1 MKRHFIRRPI
11 FSVSVAV
18 LLVAAG
24 MVFYS
29 TCSFADSKR
38 PDRGAINFNTTKPDV
53 KTPPHF
59 EAFRTVFADLADKV
73 IPTVVQVIPT
83 KIDTVVFYNNPFY
96 QFFGDQFGF
105 EDFFGQPQQQQ
116 QRRQAPPVQKR
127 EQRQQSLGSGVI
139 VSKDGYILTNYHVVA
154 GADEIEIK
162 TSDNRSFQAEIIGA
176 DSLADVAVVKI
187 KEKVNDLP
195 VAYLGD
201 SDKLRPGD
209 WAVAVGNP
217 FSLSS
222 SVTLGI
228 VSALGRTASNDA
240 NAYQNFIQTDAA
252 INPGNSGGAL
262 VNIDGELIGINTMIY
277 SRSGGYMG
285 IGFAIPIN
293 MAKKIMEDLIYDG
306 KVSRG
311 WLGVMIQELDQTTRE
326 AFGLDKDIKGVLIG
340 DVFKDQPADK
350 AGFKR
355 GDIVTMVNGKP
366 TTNTNELRN
375 QVAAISP
382 GKKVPV
388 EIIRQG
394 EQKTLYVTLTGRDA
408 AQKAESADTKDNTN
422 SAKEADATAEKLGIT
437 VGPLTA
443 EIRKQLNIDKSVS
456 GVVIQDVRQGSQGE
470 KEGFAPSDIIIEIN
484 RSPVESVKDFK
495 TALKKA
501 KKGDSVL
508 FLIQREGNTFFRA
521 FKMN

>member
-1 MKRHFIRRPI
+1 MKRRFTSRPI
-11 FSVSVAV
+11 IPVSIIV
-18 LLVAAG
+18 LFITAG
-24 MVFYS
+24 VVFYS
-29 TCSFADSKR
+29 TCSFAETKR
-38 PDRGAINFNTTKPDV
+38 PERGTINFSTSKPTI

-59 EAFRTVFADLADKV
+59 ESFRTVFADLAEKV
-73 IPTVVQVIPT
+73 VPTVVQVIPT
-83 KIDTVVFYNNPFY
+83 KIDTVMFYNNPFY

-105 EDFFGQPQQQQ
+105 QDFFGQPR
-116 QRRQAPPVQKR
+116 QRRQAPPVEKR

-139 VSKDGYILTNYHVVA
+139 VSSDGYILTNYHVVA
-154 GADEIEIK
+154 GADEIEVK
-162 TSDNRSFQAEIIGA
+162 TSDNKSFQAEIVGT
-176 DSLADVAVVKI
+176 DSLSDVAVIKI

-209 WAVAVGNP
+209 WAVAIGNP

-240 NAYQNFIQTDAA
+240 NQYQNFIQTDAA

-293 MAKKIMEDLIYDG
+293 MAKKIMEDLIYEG

-326 AFGLDKDIKGVLIG
+326 AFGLDKSTKGVLIG

-355 GDIVTMVNGKP
+355 GDIVTSVDNQP
-366 TTNTNELRN
+366 VTTTNELRN
-375 QVAAISP
+375 RIASIHP
-382 GKKVPV
+382 GEKVPV
-388 EIIRQG
+388 EILRKG
-394 EQKTLYVTLTGRDA
+394 EKKKLYVTLTGRDA
-408 AQKAESADTKDNTN
+408 AEKNESAETSSSENGKKSEETVD
-422 SAKEADATAEKLGIT
+422 KLGLT
-437 VGPLTA
+437 VGTITA
-443 EIRKQLNIDKSVS
+443 DIRSRLNLDKNVK
-456 GVVIQDVRQGSQGE
+456 GVIVTNVADGSQASQ
-470 KEGFAPSDIIIEIN
+470 EGFAESDIILEIN
-484 RSPVESVKDFK
+484 RSAVESVKDFK
-495 TALKKA
+495 AILKKV
-501 KKGDSVL
+501 KTGESVL

-521 FKMN
+521 FKLR